1 MSSGIDNKRS
11 SSEIAKMNSSPV
23 QLSEFDAQGLKIC
36 YVTVELDRQRV
47 TVVDTNGENEQSILL
62 DKSSLRVECVKW
74 AHIGEVAC
82 VLLGLNEGEIW
93 IYAPA
98 ANRIMGKMITGD
110 SFQIRDLVVAG
121 DSHCWAIDSQD
132 IFYKFEM
139 IGFSLV
145 EKFKVENCEQINKL
159 CVLDSEHLL
168 VGSHSV
174 YMVDLPSRS
183 VTKTF
188 PGHITP
194 ITHLRLA
201 SPGFFITGALNDRFL
216 NIYDIETTIT
226 KSVLVSQSNVVQL
239 SLQNDLCVV
248 ATTEEGEVE
257 VFEDPLVTVKGN
269 KRRANRSK
277 QCNKRIHTNSAKN
290 GGIGFYDA
298 SLVGDIIKLCWF
310 ENVTIPRFASLQ
322 WRQLSADYEFQ
333 IKDSAKSLKSATSN
347 ELHPAEPAAPTSY
360 KEGNA
365 SVTSG
370 DNFRHVSDAIR
381 DWENEMTEL
390 ERLNVE
396 PHTESL
402 ADRLGQR
409 AITQGKRKTW
419 TTPGT
424 VTVLLSQALQS
435 NDHSLLESALNNKD
449 ERMIRDTVSRL
460 RPPLAVLLLERLA
473 DRIARQSHRQQQLN
487 IWVKWTLIIH
497 GGYLVSIP
505 NLMSSLSSL
514 HSTLKR
520 RSNLLPR
527 LLVLETRIES
537 TLNTLHQEDENLEP
551 LGESEDDEQ
560 DVEYNEEWEDALIED
575 GEADEDEE
583 EDEEEDEDE
592 DEDVDV
598 DLEVDEE
605 ELPDGVP
612 PESIQVE

>member
-1 MSSGIDNKRS
+1 MY
-11 SSEIAKMNSSPV
+11 SSPV
-23 QLSEFDAQGLKIC
+23 QLSQFDPQGLKIC

-47 TVVDTNGENEQSILL
+47 TVVDTNGQNEQSMLL
-62 DKSSLRVECVKW
+62 DKSSLQVDCVEW
-74 AHIGEVAC
+74 AQIGDVSC
-82 VLLGLNEGEIW
+82 VLLGLNEGEVW
-93 IYAPA
+93 VYAPA

-110 SFQIRDLVVAG
+110 SFQIKDLAITG
-121 DSHCWAIDSQD
+121 DSHCWAVDSQD
-132 IFYKFEM
+132 TFYKFEM
-139 IGFSLV
+139 VDFSLR

-159 CVLDSEHLL
+159 CLLDSENLL
-168 VGSHSV
+168 VASHSV
-174 YMVDLPSRS
+174 SMVHLPSKS
-183 VTKTF
+183 VTRTF
-188 PGHITP
+188 PGHVTP
-194 ITHLRLA
+194 ITHLRLV
-201 SPGFFITGALNDRFL
+201 SQGFFITGALNDRFL
-216 NIYDIETTIT
+216 NVYDIETTIT
-226 KSVLVSQSNVVQL
+226 KSVLVLQSNLSQV
-239 SLQNDLCVV
+239 SLQDDSCVV

-257 VFEDPLVTVKGN
+257 VFEDPLVPVKGN

-277 QCNKRIHTNSAKN
+277 QCNKRIYTNSASN
-290 GGIGFYDA
+290 GGTAFYNA
-298 SLVGDIIKLCWF
+298 HLAGEIVQLSWF
-310 ENVTIPRFASLQ
+310 ENVTVPRFASLQ
-322 WRQLSADYEFQ
+322 WRQLPADYEFE
-333 IKDSAKSLKSATSN
+333 IKSLQKSLKSATSN
-347 ELHPAEPAAPTSY
+347 GLHTAEPAAPTSY

-381 DWENEMTEL
+381 DWENEMAEL
-390 ERLNVE
+390 ERLNVQ
-396 PHTESL
+396 PHAESL

-409 AITQGKRKTW
+409 AITQGKRKAW

-435 NDHSLLESALNNKD
+435 NDHSLLETALNNKD

-487 IWVKWTLIIH
+487 IWVKWTLVIH

-551 LGESEDDEQ
+551 LGDSDEDEQ
-560 DVEYNEEWEDALIED
+560 DVEYNEEREDALMED
-575 GEADEDEE
+575 GEADEDES
-583 EDEEEDEDE
+583 EDEEEDEE
-592 DEDVDV
+592 EY
-598 DLEVDEE
+598 EQDEE
-605 ELPDGVP
+605 ELPDGISQ
-612 PESIQVE
+612 ESIQVE